1 MSTSAVSTSS
11 LYQELQSYFSTRK
24 SDVQQLGQALQSGNL
39 ADAQAAYS
47 TITTLGKGGPFAS
60 GDPFRLSQRE
70 QAFAAVGQA
79 LQSGDLAGAQQAFA
93 QLTSGQGPKA
103 ANPPIATPVS
113 TSGPEIILNLSS
125 GSGAANPPPV
135 GTPVSTSGTAANPP
149 LGTPIT
155 SNGPEIILNL
165 SSGSGAAS
173 ASPEQ
178 ITINI
183 SQPSQ
188 SGSEQVSLS
197 IGNQQGSNAQ
207 EITFNLNP
215 NSQEQIVIN
224 LLQGSFS
231 SATPATAPASTTAS
245 GGINVSA

>member
-24 SDVQQLGQALQSGNL
+24 SDLQQLGQALQSGNL
-39 ADAQAAYS
+39 ADAQAAYN

-79 LQSGDLAGAQQAFA
+79 LRSGDLAGAQKAVA
-93 QLTSGQGPKA
+93 QLTSGQGHKA
-103 ANPPIATPVS
+103 FNPPQGTPIS

-125 GSGAANPPPV
+125 GSGAANPPL
-135 GTPVSTSGTAANPP
+135 GTPISSSGTAANPP
-149 LGTPIT
+149 LGTPIST
-155 SNGPEIILNL
+155 SGPEIVLNL
-165 SSGSGAAS
+165 SSGSSAS

-197 IGNQQGSNAQ
+197 IGNQQSPNAQ
-207 EITFNLNP
+207 EITFNLNS

-224 LLQGSFS
+224 FLQASSS
-231 SATPATAPASTTAS
+231 SAAPATAPAGTTAS